1 MYHSTYP
8 LLAAA
13 EEIFLSV
20 SLVFYQHLIHVED
33 RDAAKPPPPPPP
45 SHVSWPAAT
54 APNKHAA
61 QPEATLLRVM
71 QRGTLVAMSSLA
83 P

>member
-8 LLAAA
+8 LLVAA

-33 RDAAKPPPPPPP
+33 RDAAKPP